1 MCRAL
6 YFLFTTSV
14 LLVLLAATC
23 AAQTAAEIDV
33 TLERQAPLGIALA
46 DPVNTG
52 SATVNMTESLQKEL
66 IHNIG
71 FLPFLKIIPA
81 DAILGGNTPAGFLA
95 DSVDFKRYQ
104 IAGSDYVLTTG
115 WTNGNT
121 VELRVFQAFTRELFL
136 GKSYDDVSLNK
147 ITLVADRFCEALME
161 KLTGNGEFFRST
173 LAFDRSTGPKE
184 KNIFVCHATGR
195 NVRQVTNLKG
205 LSLSP
210 AWSQDMGRI
219 AFTFIDGRYH
229 NLGILNTATGKV
241 GTHRFKG
248 SIIGPA
254 FTPGGD
260 IALGMSDGGG
270 ESDIFLLN
278 RSYKVIRTLVSHM
291 GIDISPSYDKS
302 GSIMAYVSDRFGGP
316 QIFILGRGQVT
327 HEGSYNTDPSVSPDG
342 TKLAYVR
349 RTSEGFRIFV
359 QDLATGAE
367 QQVSFG
373 PGNDEQPAFA
383 PDNYFIAFSSTRVGG
398 HRLFLTNRHGADA
411 VQIPTGGDAM
421 SPAWGIR

>member
-1 MCRAL
+1 M
-6 YFLFTTSV
+6 
-14 LLVLLAATC
+14 
-23 AAQTAAEIDV
+23 
-33 TLERQAPLGIALA
+33 
-46 DPVNTG
+46 
-52 SATVNMTESLQKEL
+52 
-66 IHNIG
+66 
-71 FLPFLKIIPA
+71 
-81 DAILGGNTPAGFLA
+81 
-95 DSVDFKRYQ
+95 DFKRYQ

-115 WTNGNT
+115 WTSSST
-121 VELRVFQAFTRELFL
+121 VELRVFQSFTSELYL
-136 GKSYDDVSLNK
+136 GKSYEDISPDK
-147 ITLVADRFCEALME
+147 IALVADRFCEALME
-161 KLTGNGEFFRST
+161 KLTGHGEFFRST
-173 LAFDRSTGPKE
+173 LAFDRTTGANQ

-195 NVRQVTNLKG
+195 DVRQVTSLKG
-205 LSLSP
+205 LCLSP
-210 AWSQDMGRI
+210 AWSKDMSRI

-229 NLGILNTATGKV
+229 NLGILNTANGKV
-241 GTHRFKG
+241 STHRFKG

-260 IALGMSDGGG
+260 IALGMSDGSG

-278 RSYKVIRTLVSHM
+278 QGYKVIRTLVSNQ
-291 GIDISPSYDKS
+291 GIDISPSYDRS
-302 GSIMAYVSDRFGGP
+302 GSVMAYVSDRFGGP
-316 QIFILGRGQVT
+316 QIFILGRGQVS

-383 PDNYFIAFSSTRVGG
+383 PDNYFIAFSSTRAGG
-398 HRLFLTNRHGADA
+398 HKIFLTNRHGADA